1 MEINK
6 KKISNINLLII
17 FLLLLA
23 LFSYVAINKFQ
34 KDKDQTLAQVPISIN
49 LLTSVHPDLP
59 WNFRPVEPKILVK
72 PGEVTT
78 VEYIV
83 ENLGNTETTG
93 IATFVYFPNQFGNYI
108 SKINCFCYDAQT
120 LKPKQKDKFEFT
132 LSSSMQF
139 MIAKMFIENLKFFD
153 FRFFEK
159 FSIFRFFKISIGFP
173 MEIFDRKFFGVTNFK
188 MTQLPRY

>member
-17 FLLLLA
+17 FLLILA
-23 LFSYVAINKFQ
+23 LLSYVMINKFL
-34 KDKDQTLAQVPISIN
+34 KNKDQALALEPISIN
-49 LLTSVHPDLP
+49 LLTSVHPDLS
-59 WNFRPVEPKILVK
+59 WNFQPVEPKIVVV

-120 LKPKQKDKFEFT
+120 LKPKEKSKYTLVLLIDPEATKDSETKNIKEVTIQFT
-132 LSSSMQF
+132 
-139 MIAKMFIENLKFFD
+139 FFD
-153 FRFFEK
+153 YKAYKEK
-159 FSIFRFFKISIGFP
+159 K
-173 MEIFDRKFFGVTNFK
+173 N
-188 MTQLPRY
+188 

>member
-17 FLLLLA
+17 FLLILA
-23 LFSYVAINKFQ
+23 LLSYVMINKFQ
-34 KDKDQTLAQVPISIN
+34 KEKDQVLALEPISIN
-49 LLTSVHPDLP
+49 LLTGVHPDLS
-59 WNFRPVEPKILVK
+59 WNFQPAEPEIVVR

-120 LKPKQKDKFEFT
+120 LQPKEKSKYTLVLLIDPEATKDNKTKNIKEVTIQFTFFDYKEYKKQK
-132 LSSSMQF
+132 S
-139 MIAKMFIENLKFFD
+139 
-153 FRFFEK
+153 
-159 FSIFRFFKISIGFP
+159 
-173 MEIFDRKFFGVTNFK
+173 
-188 MTQLPRY
+188 

>member
-17 FLLLLA
+17 FLLILA
-23 LFSYVAINKFQ
+23 LLSYVMINKFL
-34 KDKDQTLAQVPISIN
+34 KNKDQALALEPISIN
-49 LLTSVHPDLP
+49 LLTSVHPDLS
-59 WNFRPVEPKILVK
+59 WNFQPVEPKIVVV

-93 IATFVYFPNQFGNYI
+93 IATFAYFPNQFGNYI

-120 LKPKQKDKFEFT
+120 LKPKEKSKYTLVLLIDPEATKDNKTKNIKEVTIQFT
-132 LSSSMQF
+132 
-139 MIAKMFIENLKFFD
+139 FFD
-153 FRFFEK
+153 YKEYK
-159 FSIFRFFKISIGFP
+159 KQKS
-173 MEIFDRKFFGVTNFK
+173 
-188 MTQLPRY
+188 

>member
-17 FLLLLA
+17 FLLILA
-23 LFSYVAINKFQ
+23 LLSYVMINKFQ
-34 KDKDQTLAQVPISIN
+34 KEKDQVLALEPISIN

-59 WNFRPVEPKILVK
+59 WNFRPAEPKIIVK
-72 PGEVTT
+72 PGEATT
-78 VEYIV
+78 IEYIV

-120 LKPKQKDKFEFT
+120 LKPKQKDKYTLVLLIDPEVTKDSKTKNIKEATIQFT
-132 LSSSMQF
+132 
-139 MIAKMFIENLKFFD
+139 FFD
-153 FRFFEK
+153 YKEYKEK
-159 FSIFRFFKISIGFP
+159 KS
-173 MEIFDRKFFGVTNFK
+173 
-188 MTQLPRY
+188 